1 MKLLFRA
8 DASRRIGSGHV
19 MRCLAL
25 AEALRP
31 EATDIHFVCRRLD
44 GDLHSL
50 IEAKGFRCSLLPAG
64 GTPLDPMT
72 DAQQTAALVD
82 GVDWLVV
89 DHYEIDH
96 RWERAMRRTCERLMV
111 IDDLV
116 DRPHDCDILL
126 DQTFG
131 RQPDEYAALTPDECR
146 VLAGTDFALL
156 RPEFAASRPA
166 ALARRAASEG
176 VHHVLVSMGG
186 FDPDNRTLDVLET
199 LAGTSYAKRLTVTV
213 VCGTQAPDAE
223 ASLSALASHFGAL
236 NIRQQVD
243 NMAELMAAADLAI
256 GAGGTTSWERCCMG
270 LPSLICV
277 LADNQRDIARQ
288 LSAAGAIGVWA
299 SCSELKKQLDR
310 YATDSALHR
319 SAIDAAARICDGR
332 GLERVVSVMQSC

>member
-1 MKLLFRA
+1 MRLLFRA

-25 AEALRP
+25 AEAISAH
-31 EATDIHFVCRRLD
+31 ATEIRFVCRRLD
-44 GDLHSL
+44 GELQSL
-50 IEAKGFRCSLLPAG
+50 IEAKGFACSLLPADRSA
-64 GTPLDPMT
+64 LDPAEDARMT
-72 DAQQTAALVD
+72 GALAA

-89 DHYEIDH
+89 DHYELDE
-96 RWERAMRRTCERLMV
+96 RWERALRPSCERLMV

-131 RQPDEYAALTPDECR
+131 RQPDEYAALTPDGCR
-146 VLAGTDFALL
+146 MLTGTQYALL
-156 RPEFAASRPA
+156 RPEFAAGRPA

-176 VHHVLVSMGG
+176 VRHILVSMGG
-186 FDPDNRTLDVLET
+186 FDPDNRALDVLET
-199 LAGTSYAKRLTVTV
+199 LASTAYAQRLTVTV
-213 VCGTQAPDAE
+213 VSGNQSPDAE
-223 ASLSALASHFGAL
+223 ASLTALADQFHSL
-236 NIRQQVD
+236 DVRQRVD
-243 NMAELMAAADLAI
+243 NMAALMAAADLAI

-288 LSAAGAIGVWA
+288 LAAAGAIRVWA
-299 SCSELKKQLDR
+299 SRPELKEQLDQ
-310 YATDSALHR
+310 YVSDSALYR
-319 SAIDAAARICDGR
+319 SAIDAAAGICDGR